1 MKDGMAPTYVQNT
14 IEDHAQANMA
24 AYDVVVAS
32 EVIEHVTDKESFLAA
47 SIASLK
53 VSLNSKFQF
62 LVLVLGLL
70 QTISLISICIIYGT

>member
-1 MKDGMAPTYVQNT
+1 MKDGVAPTYIQNT

-32 EVIEHVTDKESFLAA
+32 EVIEHVSDKESFLAA

-53 VSLNSKFQF
+53 VSLNAQF
-62 LVLVLGLL
+62 IVLVLGHF
-70 QTISLISICIIYGT
+70 